1 MLGIEPPDSDAHKY
15 VSFRKK
21 HVFIWMIILT
31 LCTLIGIRYLFSHGF
46 YLGFVPPPEPAP
58 PLSQEMISRFNQLE
72 DKLNKAINDV
82 NEVYNFKEKLEKQI
96 PPIDKSNKNIGNSGG
111 KYLPLDKFNLADTKY
126 EPQSSFEKLD
136 TALEQINAELP
147 LLKKGL
153 TQAMFLQGN
162 LPEGIPL
169 IGKYTVSNSFGERI
183 DPFTSQPAFHT
194 GVDLSTDHGTPVV
207 AALKGRVTKV
217 VPNNDKSG
225 YGNYIEITHPNQV
238 TTLYGHLSSILV
250 KENQEL
256 QKGELIGLV
265 GDTGR
270 STGPHLHFEVQVAG
284 KPVNP
289 MGGGI
294 SPIAIKPNPIALSA
308 LDAELR
314 AKCAPLLLIV
324 KDETSKIFKDC
335 LDSKGKGV
343 KEILIAKQSESVNSS
358 KKTDPNKLNDECVY
372 IDENKMLQTDKSLA
386 CRSNNKSESSQ

>member
-1 MLGIEPPDSDAHKY
+1 MLSKEPPDTDANKY
-15 VSFRKK
+15 FSIRKK
-21 HVFIWMIILT
+21 HLFFWIVILA
-31 LCTLIGIRYLFSHGF
+31 LCTVIGIRYLFSHGF

-82 NEVYNFKEKLEKQI
+82 NEVYNFKEKLDKQI
-96 PPIDKSNKNIGNSGG
+96 PSNDKSIKNKGNSGG
-111 KYLPLDKFNLADTKY
+111 KYLPLDMFNLATDGY
-126 EPQSSFEKLD
+126 EPKSSFEKLD

-153 TQAMFLQGN
+153 TQAMLLQSN
-162 LPEGIPL
+162 LPAGIPL
-169 IGKYTVSNSFGERI
+169 IGKYTVSNSFGERV
-183 DPFTSQPAFHT
+183 DPFTSQPAFHP
-194 GVDLSTDHGTPVV
+194 GIDLSTDHGTPVV
-207 AALKGRVTKV
+207 AAAKGRVTKV

-238 TTLYGHLSSILV
+238 TTLYGHLSAILI

-289 MGGGI
+289 MGVI
-294 SPIAIKPNPIALSA
+294 SPIAMKPNPIALSA

-343 KEILIAKQSESVNSS
+343 KETLIAKQLESANSS

-372 IDENKMLQTDKSLA
+372 IDENKKLQTDKSLA
-386 CRSNNKSESSQ
+386 CRNNSNSESSQ

>member
-1 MLGIEPPDSDAHKY
+1 MLGKEPPDNDADKY
-15 VSFRKK
+15 FSIRKK
-21 HVFIWMIILT
+21 HLFFWIVILI
-31 LCTLIGIRYLFSHGF
+31 LCAVIGTRFLFSHGF

-72 DKLNKAINDV
+72 DKINKAINDI
-82 NEVYNFKEKLEKQI
+82 NEVYNLKEKLDKQS
-96 PPIDKSNKNIGNSGG
+96 PPIDKSKKNNGNSGG
-111 KYLPLDKFNLADTKY
+111 KYLPLDKFNLASAGY

-153 TQAMFLQGN
+153 TQAMLLQSN

-194 GVDLSTDHGTPVV
+194 GIDLSTDQGTPVV
-207 AALKGRVTKV
+207 AAANGRVTKV

-238 TTLYGHLSSILV
+238 TTLYGHLSAILV

-289 MGGGI
+289 IGGGI
-294 SPIAIKPNPIALSA
+294 SPIVMKPNPIALSA

-314 AKCAPLLLIV
+314 AKCAPLLLII

-335 LDSKGKGV
+335 LEAKGKGV
-343 KEILIAKQSESVNSS
+343 KETLIAKQSESVSSS

-372 IDENKMLQTDKSLA
+372 IDENKKLQTDKSLA
-386 CRSNNKSESSQ
+386 CRNNSNSESSQ

>member
-1 MLGIEPPDSDAHKY
+1 MLGKEPPDTDANKY
-15 VSFRKK
+15 FSIRKK
-21 HVFIWMIILT
+21 HLFFWIVILA
-31 LCTLIGIRYLFSHGF
+31 LCTVIGIRYLFSHGF

-82 NEVYNFKEKLEKQI
+82 NEVYNFKEKLDKQI
-96 PPIDKSNKNIGNSGG
+96 PSNDKPIKNKGTRGG
-111 KYLPLDKFNLADTKY
+111 KYLPLDMFNLATDGY
-126 EPQSSFEKLD
+126 EPKSSFEKLD

-153 TQAMFLQGN
+153 TQAMLLQSN
-162 LPEGIPL
+162 LPEGIPI
-169 IGKYTVSNSFGERI
+169 IGKYTVSNSFGERV
-183 DPFTSQPAFHT
+183 DPFTSQPAFHP
-194 GVDLSTDHGTPVV
+194 GIDLSTDHGTPVV
-207 AALKGRVTKV
+207 AAAKGRVTKV

-238 TTLYGHLSSILV
+238 TTLYGHLSAILI

-289 MGGGI
+289 MGVI
-294 SPIAIKPNPIALSA
+294 SPIAMKPNPIALSA

-343 KEILIAKQSESVNSS
+343 KETLIAKQLESANSS

-372 IDENKMLQTDKSLA
+372 IDENKKLQTDKSLA
-386 CRSNNKSESSQ
+386 CRNNSNSESSQ